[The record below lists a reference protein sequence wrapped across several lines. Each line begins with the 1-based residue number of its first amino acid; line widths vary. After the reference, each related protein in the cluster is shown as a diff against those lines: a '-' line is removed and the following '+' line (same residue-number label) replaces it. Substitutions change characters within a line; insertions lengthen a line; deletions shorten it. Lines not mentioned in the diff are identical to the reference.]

1 MNIFENLEQLNVSEE
16 CFNEIIGIVEELL
29 SESLYE
35 IIAKKR
41 VEARDSGNEKE
52 YEKWNDKYQK
62 FRQTEIDKANQK
74 AEEGAKKGSVIPYTS
89 YNKPETKKYFP
100 KGLRAEGSYA
110 EPDRVQ
116 HDLLHRE
123 GYQRPSTKN
132 EAGEIKT
139 DKRRYKKVTT
149 THYLD
154 EEPMYQSQHDELK
167 AYDKGFHP
175 VEKSQEQRTK
185 ERLEKRK
192 KKNK

>member
-1 MNIFENLEQLNVSEE
+1 M
-16 CFNEIIGIVEELL
+16 EELL

-35 IIAKKR
+35 IIDTKR
-41 VEARDSGNEKE
+41 QEALDSGNKKE
-52 YEKWNDKYQK
+52 YKKWDDRENK
-62 FRQTEIDKANQK
+62 FRQMEIDKENQK

-89 YNKPETKKYFP
+89 YNKSETKKYFP
-100 KGLRAEGSYA
+100 KGLREKGSYA
-110 EPDRVQ
+110 SPDRVQ
-116 HDLLHRE
+116 HWSLRMG

-154 EEPMYQSQHDELK
+154 EEPMYQSRHDELK
-167 AYDKGFHP
+167 AYDKGFYP

-192 KKNK
+192 KKNN